1 MRRQLLC
8 WLAGVP
14 VGDGNGCNHAGAK
27 FSNCQNAT
35 DTVGV
40 TRKRKHETIY
50 EMPSG
55 FDSATRNRL

>member
-1 MRRQLLC
+1 MPIR
-8 WLAGVP
+8 
-14 VGDGNGCNHAGAK
+14 DGNLCHRRDLK

-55 FDSATRNRL
+55 FDSTTRIRL